1 MITKMK
7 YRGFHVCYKNNDT
20 RYLEILDDILS
31 CNVKRLSVKMVF
43 KSLPHTHVSLLNTPY
58 GQFVLKIY
66 SPRKKRI
73 EKFFKSFFT
82 PNPNEN
88 LIERID
94 YAGRQGHTFPNDFY
108 LLAERR
114 IFRFAKISLMLFE
127 YVPGPELRVLP
138 TITPD
143 IKREIRHSMQ
153 KMHNLK
159 IISGD
164 AHGGNFILSE
174 KGIRIIDLSGK
185 RCNAKRIVED
195 NVTASLRIGIP
206 IESHRR
212 WEKRLIAKKIRRHHK
227 IVQRKYLAR
236 SNTA

>member
-1 MITKMK
+1 
-7 YRGFHVCYKNNDT
+7 
-20 RYLEILDDILS
+20 
-31 CNVKRLSVKMVF
+31 
-43 KSLPHTHVSLLNTPY
+43 
-58 GQFVLKIY
+58 
-66 SPRKKRI
+66 
-73 EKFFKSFFT
+73 
-82 PNPNEN
+82 
-88 LIERID
+88 
-94 YAGRQGHTFPNDFY
+94 
-108 LLAERR
+108 
-114 IFRFAKISLMLFE
+114 
-127 YVPGPELRVLP
+127 
-138 TITPD
+138 
-143 IKREIRHSMQ
+143 
-153 KMHNLK
+153 MHNLK

>member
-31 CNVKRLSVKMVF
+31 CNVKRLSVQMVF

-138 TITPD
+138 AITPD

-174 KGIRIIDLSGK
+174 KGIR
-185 RCNAKRIVED
+185 
-195 NVTASLRIGIP
+195 
-206 IESHRR
+206 
-212 WEKRLIAKKIRRHHK
+212 
-227 IVQRKYLAR
+227 
-236 SNTA
+236 